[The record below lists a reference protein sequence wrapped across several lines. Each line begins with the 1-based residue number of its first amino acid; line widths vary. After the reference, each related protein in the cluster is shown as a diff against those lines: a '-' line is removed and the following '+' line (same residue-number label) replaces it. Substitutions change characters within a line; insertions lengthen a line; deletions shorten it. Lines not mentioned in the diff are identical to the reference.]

1 MKRILVGVD
10 GSEGAG
16 RAAKFAAALA
26 KATGATLELLHVY
39 DAPTAVHLGLKA
51 ISKEELREMSE
62 GVARGSVEAAERA
75 IAGLVPAE
83 HRFAI
88 GHPEGELVSRAE
100 ETKADLVVLGSRGL
114 RDLEGLFLG
123 SVGRRVLA
131 RCRCPV
137 TIVP

>member
-1 MKRILVGVD
+1 MRRILVGVD
-10 GSEGAG
+10 GSEGAA
-16 RAAKFAAALA
+16 RAARFAAELA

-51 ISKEELREMSE
+51 VSKEELSELSE
-62 GVARGSVEAAERA
+62 GVARGSVDAAEQA
-75 IAGLVPAE
+75 IDGLVPAE

-88 GHPEGELVSRAE
+88 GHPERELVSRVE
-100 ETKADLVVLGSRGL
+100 ETKADLLVLGSRGL
-114 RDLEGLFLG
+114 RDLEGYFLG

-131 RCRCPV
+131 RCPCPV